1 MSTSVPTCCPLIRI
15 FKRAKIQTEPF
26 LPRSSRSQGDSAGR
40 GGEGRA
46 AWERERRKIRIYAR
60 AEIYPASVRVYLW
73 KSRFPR
79 LELLN
84 EGRMW
89 REGRRF
95 CIHNYSS
102 SPYSVQLRAYTN
114 AKRSLARPLASLIR
128 HCARSSMHAAVGAT
142 FVMGD

>member
-1 MSTSVPTCCPLIRI
+1 MESRQRGSWGIAEEENEFDVERGQSTINLLRMSTSVPTCCCPLIRI

-40 GGEGRA
+40 GGEGTG
-46 AWERERRKIRIYAR
+46 EGGVGEGETEDQDIC
-60 AEIYPASVRVYLW
+60 ASRDLSRVRVYLW

-89 REGRRF
+89 REGERGTP
-95 CIHNYSS
+95 ILH
-102 SPYSVQLRAYTN
+102 T
-114 AKRSLARPLASLIR
+114 
-128 HCARSSMHAAVGAT
+128 
-142 FVMGD
+142 

>member
-1 MSTSVPTCCPLIRI
+1 MKMESRQRGSWGIAEEENEFDVERGQSTINLLRMSTSVPTCCPLIRI

-26 LPRSSRSQGDSAGR
+26 LPRSSRSQGNSAGR

-89 REGRRF
+89 REGERGTP
-95 CIHNYSS
+95 ILH
-102 SPYSVQLRAYTN
+102 T
-114 AKRSLARPLASLIR
+114 
-128 HCARSSMHAAVGAT
+128 
-142 FVMGD
+142 